1 MEQLLRGQKISE
13 IEEAGAGEAEAEVS
27 EIEKA
32 VCPGTEYD
40 LSGPVLYF
48 PIRHHSPVCSYHLQ
62 KAAEAYRPDCILIEG
77 PENAEPLIPI
87 LVHEDTKPPLALYY
101 AYQDKEGLI
110 SPDREDYK
118 CYYLFLACSPELTAL
133 KEADRRGIHVEFM
146 DLPYAEIL
154 AGTMENRGIRKEGE
168 KQNYSDDY
176 LLSRSRYFAQ
186 LCEKTGVREFEEFW
200 EKYFEIQGLFQ
211 ETPEFVHQMLLYCG
225 LSRLYTPGEEL
236 EEDGCALRE
245 RYMAEQIAR
254 ASETYQ
260 RILVVTG
267 GFHTYGLGK
276 LLEKKKGA
284 AGLCFVGEPV
294 RLHRIDPE
302 LQSVYPMAY
311 SMEAADALNG
321 YASGMQSPGFYHQVW
336 KRLEAGLGAK
346 EAWEDTILHFLALT
360 GKKARGREESVSAY
374 DEICAF
380 SMAQGLAAL
389 RGKRCPGLYELRDS
403 ALSSFVKGEYSISTD
418 GALRI
423 LAELTTGTQT
433 GALCADAM
441 RPPLLADFEKQCV
454 LFGLK
459 LHSTME
465 QESVL
470 EIFAKEKH
478 LRLSRFFY
486 QTEFLSCG
494 FARRKKGSDLVN
506 RRDRS
511 RMREIWSYRWSARVT
526 AALIDA
532 SVSGASVEEAA
543 RTLLHKR
550 FSAASGCREAAKLL
564 VESFLMGLL
573 DEQDQMGA
581 RLSQIVSEDGDF
593 FSLSGGFSQLVMLA
607 ELQDLYQARGKLNLE
622 NMIGSCFQKIIQ
634 LLPFM
639 GQTKEERQQECMES
653 LRTLYQVSGKPAYA
667 ELQPVFLAALERML
681 ERRPVNP
688 AIEGAALGLLYGFD
702 GSFGVQISAAARGY
716 MQGTKEVRAASAA
729 FLQGLFFTARDFA
742 LVSREFLQLIDGLL
756 ASLSAEEFMSL
767 LPELRL
773 AFGYFTP
780 LETDRIA
787 GQAAVLHGKT
797 GRELLRGRSVSLE
810 AYACGEALDS
820 YAARRMERSPT

>member
-13 IEEAGAGEAEAEVS
+13 IEEAGAGNAEAEVS

-77 PENAEPLIPI
+77 PGNAEPLIPI
-87 LVHEDTKPPLALYY
+87 LIHEDTKPPLALYY

-118 CYYLFLACSPELTAL
+118 CYYPFLACSPELTAL

-146 DLPYAEIL
+146 DLPYVEIL

-211 ETPEFVHQMLLYCG
+211 ETPEFVHQMLFYCG
-225 LSRLYTPGEEL
+225 LSRLYTSREEL

-276 LLEKKKGA
+276 LLEKREGA
-284 AGLCFVGEPV
+284 AGLRFVGEPV
-294 RLHRIDPE
+294 RLHRIDPK

-459 LHSTME
+459 LHSTVE

-486 QTEFLSCG
+486 RTEFLSCG

-607 ELQDLYQARGKLNLE
+607 ELQDLYQARGRLNLE
-622 NMIGSCFQKIIQ
+622 DMIGSCFQKIIQ

-653 LRTLYQVSGKPAYA
+653 LRTLYQASGKPAYA

-787 GQAAVLHGKT
+787 GQAAGLHGKT

-820 YAARRMERSPT
+820 YAARRMERSPI

>member
-13 IEEAGAGEAEAEVS
+13 IEEAGAGNAEAEVS

-77 PENAEPLIPI
+77 PGNAEPLIPI
-87 LVHEDTKPPLALYY
+87 LIHEDTKPPLALYY

-118 CYYLFLACSPELTAL
+118 CYYPFLDCSPELTAL

-176 LLSRSRYFAQ
+176 LLSRSRCFAQ

-211 ETPEFVHQMLLYCG
+211 ETPEFVHQMLFYCG
-225 LSRLYTPGEEL
+225 LSRLYTSGEEL

-294 RLHRIDPE
+294 RLHRIDPK

-459 LHSTME
+459 LHSTVE

-486 QTEFLSCG
+486 RTEFLSCG

-581 RLSQIVSEDGDF
+581 RLSRIVSEDGDF

-622 NMIGSCFQKIIQ
+622 DMIGSCFQKIIQ

-787 GQAAVLHGKT
+787 GQAAGLHGKT

-820 YAARRMERSPT
+820 YAARRMERSPI